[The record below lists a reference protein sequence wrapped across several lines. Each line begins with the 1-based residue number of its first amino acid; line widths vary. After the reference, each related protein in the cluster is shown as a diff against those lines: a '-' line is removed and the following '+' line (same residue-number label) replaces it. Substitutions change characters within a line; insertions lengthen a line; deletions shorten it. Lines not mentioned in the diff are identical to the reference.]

1 MYSELYSTRHYSGLV
16 WHLLKQDSLEGI
28 LTHTMTAQRYYVL
41 NSCLVLLYCIRL
53 DDVETLIQLYLLMKP
68 EHLNNLP
75 SPCPTGLELIQVSI
89 LYYIS
94 CNYYFY

>member
-1 MYSELYSTRHYSGLV
+1 
-16 WHLLKQDSLEGI
+16 
-28 LTHTMTAQRYYVL
+28 MTAQRYFVL
-41 NSCLVLLYCIRL
+41 NSCLVLFYYIRL

-89 LYYIS
+89 LYYFS
-94 CNYYFY
+94 YNHYFY